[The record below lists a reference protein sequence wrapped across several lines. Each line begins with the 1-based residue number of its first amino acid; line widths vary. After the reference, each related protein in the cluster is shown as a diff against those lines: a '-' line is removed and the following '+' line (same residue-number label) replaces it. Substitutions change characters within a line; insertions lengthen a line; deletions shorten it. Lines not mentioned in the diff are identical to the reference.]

1 MSIQLPANSKRKKSS
16 KNRGATAVEKEQS
29 SSIWAFMNQDI
40 KFFEPKFGIKKKLVL
55 YSQLETLLS
64 SGLDIQAS
72 LELIEQSF
80 KKKPDQDL
88 VRQLKDSI
96 VSGKSLSESMADL
109 DKFSIYEQ
117 YSIQIGEETGR
128 LHHILKDLSQFFEK
142 TLGYQR
148 QLTGA
153 LAYPIFVLSFSL
165 LAVLFLLRYLVPM
178 FSGIYGRFKQEL
190 PALTQMVVDLSD
202 WLAVMMPYLFVGFLL
217 FIIGAY
223 SQRQKAWY
231 RKSLGWLML
240 RIPLFGG
247 IIQKVY
253 LSRFC
258 QAMALLLVSGVP
270 LLNAIKLVKQMINFY
285 PISHSLELT
294 EQQVFQGAQLH
305 EVLTQ
310 FKFYPPQALALI
322 KVGEESGQLHSMF
335 ERLAQQ
341 YTEEVDQQTA
351 VIGSLIEPILIV
363 VLGSIVA
370 VILVAMY
377 LPLFK
382 MSTSMGF

>member
-1 MSIQLPANSKRKKSS
+1 MSIQLPQKKQTKSV
-16 KNRGATAVEKEQS
+16 ATASKS
-29 SSIWAFMNQDI
+29 SSIWGFMNQDI
-40 KFFEPKFGIKKKLVL
+40 QLFEPKFGIKKKLIL
-55 YSQLETLLS
+55 YGQLETLLS

-80 KKKPDQDL
+80 KKKQDQEL
-88 VRQLKDSI
+88 VVALKEAV
-96 VSGKSLSESMADL
+96 VSGKSLSESMEAL

-117 YSIQIGEETGR
+117 YSVQIGEETGR
-128 LHHILKDLSQFFEK
+128 LSFILKDLSSFFEK
-142 TLGYQR
+142 TLSYQR

-153 LAYPIFVLSFSL
+153 LAYPVFVLSFSL

-190 PALTQMVVDLSD
+190 PTLTQMVVNLSD
-202 WLAVMMPYLFVGFLL
+202 WIGHLMPYLFLGTLV
-217 FIIGAY
+217 FIAGAY
-223 SQRQKAWY
+223 SQRKKIWFRQAM
-231 RKSLGWLML
+231 GWIML
-240 RIPLFGG
+240 HIPLFGG

-258 QAMALLLVSGVP
+258 QAMALLLGSGVP
-270 LLNAIKLVKQMINFY
+270 LLNALKLVKQMINFY
-285 PISHSLELT
+285 PVSSSLAYT

-305 EVLTQ
+305 EVLAE

-322 KVGEESGQLHSMF
+322 KVGEESGKLDVMF
-335 ERLAQQ
+335 ERLAAQ

-351 VIGSLIEPILIV
+351 IIGSLIEPILIV
-363 VLGSIVA
+363 FLGGIVA

-382 MSTSMGF
+382 MTTSIGF

>member
-1 MSIQLPANSKRKKSS
+1 MSIQLPQKKAIKAAPKDSKKSS
-16 KNRGATAVEKEQS
+16 
-29 SSIWAFMNQDI
+29 IWSFMNQDI
-40 KFFEPKFGIKKKLVL
+40 QFFEPKFGIKKKLVL
-55 YSQLETLLS
+55 YGQLETLLS
-64 SGLDIQAS
+64 SGLDIQAA

-80 KKKPDQDL
+80 KKKQDQAL
-88 VRQLKDSI
+88 VEALKDSI
-96 VSGKSLSESMADL
+96 VKGKSLSESMEAL
-109 DKFSIYEQ
+109 GKFSIYEQ

-128 LHHILKDLSQFFEK
+128 LNLILKDLSNFFEK
-142 TLGYQR
+142 TLSYKR

-190 PALTQMVVDLSD
+190 PALTQMVVSLSD
-202 WLAVMMPYLFVGFLL
+202 WIGVLMPYIFLSVFLL
-217 FIIGAY
+217 IVGAY
-223 SQRQKAWY
+223 SQRQKLWY
-231 RKSLGWLML
+231 RKTIAWIML
-240 RIPLFGG
+240 HIPLFGG

-270 LLNAIKLVKQMINFY
+270 LLNALKLVQQMINFY
-285 PISHSLELT
+285 PVSSSLAQIEK
-294 EQQVFQGAQLH
+294 EVFQGAQLH
-305 EVLTQ
+305 EGLKQ
-310 FKFYPPQALALI
+310 FSFYPPQALALI
-322 KVGEESGQLHSMF
+322 KVGEESGKLHLMF
-335 ERLAQQ
+335 ERLAAQ

-351 VIGSLIEPILIV
+351 VIGSLIEPVLIV
-363 VLGSIVA
+363 FLGGIVA

>member
-1 MSIQLPANSKRKKSS
+1 MSIPLPQKKVVQ
-16 KNRGATAVEKEQS
+16 TAAKKQTK
-29 SSIWAFMNQDI
+29 SSIWEAMNKDI
-40 KFFEPKFGIKKKLVL
+40 QFFEPKFGIKKKLVL
-55 YSQLETLLS
+55 YGQLETLLS

-72 LELIEQSF
+72 LELVEQSF
-80 KKKPDQDL
+80 KKKQDQAL
-88 VRQLKDSI
+88 VRELTASI
-96 VSGKSLSESMADL
+96 VKGHSLSESMEQL
-109 DKFSIYEQ
+109 GKFSIYEQ

-128 LHHILKDLSQFFEK
+128 LPIILKDLANFFEK

-148 QLTGA
+148 QLKGA
-153 LAYPIFVLSFSL
+153 LAYPVFVLTFSM

-190 PALTQMVVDLSD
+190 PPLTQLVVDLSN
-202 WLAVMMPYLFVGFLL
+202 WIGILMPYFLVGAILTIL
-217 FIIGAY
+217 GIY
-223 SQRQKAWY
+223 TQRKQLWF
-231 RKSLGWLML
+231 RRVLGWVMTH
-240 RIPLFGG
+240 IPLFGK

-253 LSRFC
+253 LARFC

-270 LLNAIKLVKQMINFY
+270 LLNAIKLVKQMISFY
-285 PISHSLELT
+285 PISASLEQT

-305 EVLTQ
+305 EVLQQ
-310 FKFYPPQALALI
+310 FSFYPPQALALI
-322 KVGEESGQLHSMF
+322 KVGEESGKLAMMF
-335 ERLAQQ
+335 DRLAKQ

-363 VLGSIVA
+363 FLGSIVA

>member
-1 MSIQLPANSKRKKSS
+1 MSIQLPQKKATKASS
-16 KNRGATAVEKEQS
+16 NRQKKASFWTA
-29 SSIWAFMNQDI
+29 MNQDI
-40 KFFEPKFGIKKKLVL
+40 QFFEPKFGIKKKLVL
-55 YSQLETLLS
+55 YGQLETLLS

-80 KKKPDQDL
+80 KKKQDRDL
-88 VRQLKDSI
+88 IQALRKSI
-96 VSGKSLSESMADL
+96 IAGKSFSESMESL
-109 DKFSIYEQ
+109 NKFSIYEQ

-128 LHHILKDLSQFFEK
+128 LTVILKDLSTFFEK
-142 TLGYQR
+142 TLSYQR

-153 LAYPIFVLSFSL
+153 LAYPVFVLSFSL

-178 FSGIYGRFKQEL
+178 FSGIYSRFKQDL
-190 PALTQMVVDLSD
+190 PALTQMVVDLSNA
-202 WLAVMMPYLFVGFLL
+202 LGVLMPYIFVSIVLIMGL
-217 FIIGAY
+217 AY
-223 SQRQKAWY
+223 HQRKKLWF
-231 RKSLGWLML
+231 RKTMGWILL
-240 RIPLFGG
+240 RIPLFGK

-258 QAMALLLVSGVP
+258 QAMTLLLISGVP

-285 PISHSLELT
+285 PISASLEQT
-294 EQQVFQGAQLH
+294 EKQVFQGEQLH
-305 EVLTQ
+305 EVLAQ
-310 FKFYPPQALALI
+310 FNFYPPQALALI
-322 KVGEESGQLHSMF
+322 KVGEESGKLHLMF
-335 ERLAQQ
+335 ERLANQ

-363 VLGSIVA
+363 FLGAIVA

-382 MSTSMGF
+382 MSTSMGM

>member
-1 MSIQLPANSKRKKSS
+1 MSIPLPQKK
-16 KNRGATAVEKEQS
+16 AVQTASPKQAK
-29 SSIWAFMNQDI
+29 SSIWEAMNKDI
-40 KFFEPKFGIKKKLVL
+40 QFFEPKFGIKKKLVL
-55 YSQLETLLS
+55 YGQLETLLS

-72 LELIEQSF
+72 LELVEQSF
-80 KKKPDQDL
+80 KKKQDQAL
-88 VRQLKDSI
+88 IRELTNSI
-96 VSGKSLSESMADL
+96 VRGHSLSESMEKL
-109 DKFSIYEQ
+109 GKFSIYEQ

-128 LHHILKDLSQFFEK
+128 LPIILKDLANFFEK

-148 QLTGA
+148 QLKGA
-153 LAYPIFVLSFSL
+153 LAYPVFVLTFSM

-190 PALTQMVVDLSD
+190 PPLTQLVVDLSN
-202 WLAVMMPYLFVGFLL
+202 WIGVLMPYFLVGIILT
-217 FIIGAY
+217 IIGLY
-223 SQRQKAWY
+223 SQRKQLWF
-231 RKSLGWLML
+231 RKVLGWIMTH
-240 RIPLFGG
+240 IPLFGK

-253 LSRFC
+253 LARFC

-285 PISHSLELT
+285 PVSASLEQT
-294 EQQVFQGAQLH
+294 EQQVFHGAQLH
-305 EVLTQ
+305 EVLQQ
-310 FKFYPPQALALI
+310 FSFYPPQALALI
-322 KVGEESGQLHSMF
+322 KVGEESGKLSMMF
-335 ERLAQQ
+335 ERLAKQ

-363 VLGSIVA
+363 FLGSIVA

>member
-1 MSIQLPANSKRKKSS
+1 MSIQLPQKKAIKTVPKDSKK
-16 KNRGATAVEKEQS
+16 T
-29 SSIWAFMNQDI
+29 SIWSFMNQDLQ
-40 KFFEPKFGIKKKLVL
+40 FFEPKFGIKKKLIL
-55 YSQLETLLS
+55 YGQLETLLS
-64 SGLDIQAS
+64 SGLDIQAA
-72 LELIEQSF
+72 LELIEQSY
-80 KKKPDQDL
+80 KKKQDQAL
-88 VRQLKDSI
+88 IKELKDSI
-96 VSGKSLSESMADL
+96 VKGKSLSESMEAL
-109 DKFSIYEQ
+109 GKFSIYEQ

-128 LHHILKDLSQFFEK
+128 LSLILKDLSNFFEK
-142 TLGYQR
+142 TLSYKR

-190 PALTQMVVDLSD
+190 PALTQMVVSLSD
-202 WLAVMMPYLFVGFLL
+202 WIGVLMPYLFLSIFLL
-217 FIIGAY
+217 IVGAY
-223 SQRQKAWY
+223 SQRQKLWFRKTIAWI
-231 RKSLGWLML
+231 ML
-240 RIPLFGG
+240 HIPLFGG

-270 LLNAIKLVKQMINFY
+270 LLNALKLVQQMINFY
-285 PISHSLELT
+285 PVSSSLAQIEK
-294 EQQVFQGAQLH
+294 QVFQGAQLH
-305 EVLTQ
+305 EGLSE
-310 FKFYPPQALALI
+310 FSFYPPQALALI
-322 KVGEESGQLHSMF
+322 KVGEESGKLHLMF
-335 ERLAQQ
+335 ERLAAQ

-351 VIGSLIEPILIV
+351 VIGSLIEPVLIV
-363 VLGSIVA
+363 FLGGIVA

>member
-1 MSIQLPANSKRKKSS
+1 MSIQLPQKKAKKAIPEDSKKSS
-16 KNRGATAVEKEQS
+16 
-29 SSIWAFMNQDI
+29 IWSFMNQDI
-40 KFFEPKFGIKKKLVL
+40 QFFEPKFGIKKKLVL
-55 YSQLETLLS
+55 YGQLEILLS

-80 KKKPDQDL
+80 KKKQDQAL
-88 VRQLKDSI
+88 VRTLNESI
-96 VSGKSLSESMADL
+96 VKGKSLSESMEAL
-109 DKFSIYEQ
+109 GKFSIYEQ

-128 LHHILKDLSQFFEK
+128 LQWILKDLSNFFEK
-142 TLGYQR
+142 TLRYQR
-148 QLTGA
+148 QLKGA
-153 LAYPIFVLSFSL
+153 LAYPIFVLSFSM

-190 PALTQMVVDLSD
+190 PPLTQMVVRLSD
-202 WLAVMMPYLFVGFLL
+202 WIGVFMPYLLL
-217 FIIGAY
+217 GVLLIIIGAY
-223 SQRQKAWY
+223 NQRQKLWF
-231 RKSLGWLML
+231 RKALGWVML
-240 RIPLFGG
+240 HIPLFGK

-253 LSRFC
+253 LARFC

-270 LLNAIKLVKQMINFY
+270 LLNALKLVQQMINFY
-285 PISHSLELT
+285 PVSSSLEQT
-294 EQQVFQGAQLH
+294 EKQVFQGAQLY
-305 EVLTQ
+305 EVLSQ
-310 FKFYPPQALALI
+310 FSFYPPQALALI
-322 KVGEESGQLHSMF
+322 KVGEESGKLHLMF
-335 ERLAQQ
+335 ERLATQ

-363 VLGSIVA
+363 FLGGIVA

>member
-1 MSIQLPANSKRKKSS
+1 MSIPLPKKKAPKELPNNRSK
-16 KNRGATAVEKEQS
+16 
-29 SSIWAFMNQDI
+29 SSIWEAMNKDI
-40 KFFEPKFGIKKKLVL
+40 QFFEPKFGIKKKLVL
-55 YSQLETLLS
+55 YGQLETLLS

-72 LELIEQSF
+72 LELVEQSF
-80 KKKPDQDL
+80 KKKQDQAL
-88 VRQLKDSI
+88 VRELKESI
-96 VSGKSLSESMADL
+96 IKGYSLSESMEKL
-109 DKFSIYEQ
+109 GKFSIYEQ

-128 LHHILKDLSQFFEK
+128 LHLILRDLANFFEK

-148 QLTGA
+148 QLKGA
-153 LAYPIFVLSFSL
+153 LAYPVFVLTFSV

-190 PALTQMVVDLSD
+190 PPLTQLVVDLSN
-202 WLAVMMPYLFVGFLL
+202 WIGILMPYFLVGGILTM
-217 FIIGAY
+217 IGVY
-223 SQRQKAWY
+223 SQRKQLWF
-231 RKSLGWLML
+231 RRVLGWMMTH
-240 RIPLFGG
+240 IPLFGK

-253 LSRFC
+253 LARFC

-270 LLNAIKLVKQMINFY
+270 LLNAIKLVKQMISFY
-285 PISHSLELT
+285 PISASLEQT

-305 EVLTQ
+305 EVLQQ
-310 FKFYPPQALALI
+310 FSFYPPQALALI
-322 KVGEESGQLHSMF
+322 KVGEESGKLAMMF
-335 ERLAQQ
+335 ERLAKQ

-363 VLGSIVA
+363 FLGSIVA

>member
-1 MSIQLPANSKRKKSS
+1 MSIQLPQKKAIKAVPKDSKKSS
-16 KNRGATAVEKEQS
+16 
-29 SSIWAFMNQDI
+29 IWSFMNQDI
-40 KFFEPKFGIKKKLVL
+40 QFFEPKFGIKKKLIL
-55 YSQLETLLS
+55 YGQLETLLS

-72 LELIEQSF
+72 LELIEQSY
-80 KKKPDQDL
+80 KKKQDQAL
-88 VRQLKDSI
+88 VKALKDS
-96 VSGKSLSESMADL
+96 VVKGKSLSESMETL
-109 DKFSIYEQ
+109 GKFSIYEQ

-128 LHHILKDLSQFFEK
+128 LNLILKDLSNFFEK
-142 TLGYQR
+142 TLSYKR

-190 PALTQMVVDLSD
+190 PTLTKMVVSLSD
-202 WLAVMMPYLFVGFLL
+202 WIGVLMPYLFLSFFLL
-217 FIIGAY
+217 IIAAY
-223 SQRQKAWY
+223 SQRQKLWF
-231 RKSLGWLML
+231 RKMISWTML
-240 RIPLFGG
+240 HIPLFGG
-247 IIQKVY
+247 IIKKVY

-270 LLNAIKLVKQMINFY
+270 LLNALKLVQQMINFY
-285 PISHSLELT
+285 PISSSLAQT
-294 EQQVFQGAQLH
+294 EKEVLQGAQLH
-305 EVLTQ
+305 EVLRQ
-310 FKFYPPQALALI
+310 FRFYPPQALALI
-322 KVGEESGQLHSMF
+322 KVGEESGKLHLMF
-335 ERLAQQ
+335 ERLAAQ

-351 VIGSLIEPILIV
+351 VIGSLIEPVLIV
-363 VLGSIVA
+363 FLGGIVA

>member
-1 MSIQLPANSKRKKSS
+1 MTIQLPQKKALKVVPKDSKKSS
-16 KNRGATAVEKEQS
+16 
-29 SSIWAFMNQDI
+29 IWSFMNQDI
-40 KFFEPKFGIKKKLVL
+40 QFFEPKFGVKKKLVL
-55 YSQLETLLS
+55 YGQLETLLS

-72 LELIEQSF
+72 LELIEQSY
-80 KKKPDQDL
+80 KKKQDQAL
-88 VRQLKDSI
+88 VKALKDS
-96 VSGKSLSESMADL
+96 VVEGKSLSESMKTL
-109 DKFSIYEQ
+109 GKFSIYEQ

-128 LHHILKDLSQFFEK
+128 LNLILRDLSNFFEK
-142 TLGYQR
+142 TLSYKR

-190 PALTQMVVDLSD
+190 PALTKMVVGLSD
-202 WLAVMMPYLFVGFLL
+202 WIGVLMPYLFLSLFLL
-217 FIIGAY
+217 IIGAY
-223 SQRQKAWY
+223 SQRQKLWF
-231 RKSLGWLML
+231 RKMISWVML
-240 RIPLFGG
+240 HIPLFGG
-247 IIQKVY
+247 IIKKVY

-270 LLNAIKLVKQMINFY
+270 LLNALKLVQQMINFY
-285 PISHSLELT
+285 PVSSSLAQT
-294 EQQVFQGAQLH
+294 EKEVLEGAQLH
-305 EVLTQ
+305 EVLRQ
-310 FKFYPPQALALI
+310 FSFYPAQALALI
-322 KVGEESGQLHSMF
+322 KVGEESGKLHLMF
-335 ERLAQQ
+335 ERLAAQ

-351 VIGSLIEPILIV
+351 VIGSLIEPVLIV
-363 VLGSIVA
+363 FLGGIVA

>member
-1 MSIQLPANSKRKKSS
+1 MSIQLPSKKQPS
-16 KNRGATAVEKEQS
+16 KADKASNGAS
-29 SSIWAFMNQDI
+29 FWSFMNQDI
-40 KFFEPKFGIKKKLVL
+40 EFFEPKFGIKKKLVL
-55 YSQLETLLS
+55 YGQLETLLS

-80 KKKPDQDL
+80 KKQKDQE
-88 VRQLKDSI
+88 VVQQLNKAI
-96 VSGKSLSESMADL
+96 VSGKSFSESMEEV
-109 DKFSIYEQ
+109 KHFSIYER

-128 LHHILKDLSQFFEK
+128 LAFVLKDLSSFFEK
-142 TLGYQR
+142 TLNYQR
-148 QLTGA
+148 QLMGA

-190 PALTQMVVDLSD
+190 PTLTQMVVQLSD
-202 WLAVMMPYLFVGFLL
+202 WIAILMPYFLVGLL
-217 FIIGAY
+217 CCIVVAY
-223 SQRQKAWY
+223 SQRKKTWF
-231 RKSLGWLML
+231 RKITGWILL
-240 RIPLFGG
+240 KIPLFGK

-253 LSRFC
+253 LARFC

-270 LLNAIKLVKQMINFY
+270 LLNAIKLVRQMIDFY
-285 PISHSLELT
+285 PIGVSLEYT

-305 EVLTQ
+305 ETLAN
-310 FKFYPPQALALI
+310 FSFYPAQALALI
-322 KVGEESGQLHSMF
+322 KVGEESGKLHLMF
-335 ERLAQQ
+335 ERLGTQ
-341 YTEEVDQQTA
+341 YTNEVDQQTA

-363 VLGSIVA
+363 FLGSIVA

>member
-1 MSIQLPANSKRKKSS
+1 MSIQLPQKKALKVVPKDSKKSS
-16 KNRGATAVEKEQS
+16 
-29 SSIWAFMNQDI
+29 IWSFMNQDI
-40 KFFEPKFGIKKKLVL
+40 QFFEPKFGIKKKLVL
-55 YSQLETLLS
+55 YGQLETLLS

-72 LELIEQSF
+72 LELIEQSY
-80 KKKPDQDL
+80 KKKQDQAL
-88 VRQLKDSI
+88 VKALKDS
-96 VSGKSLSESMADL
+96 VVEGKSLSESMEAL
-109 DKFSIYEQ
+109 GKFSIYEQ

-128 LHHILKDLSQFFEK
+128 LNLILKDLSNFFEK
-142 TLGYQR
+142 TLSYKR

-190 PALTQMVVDLSD
+190 PALTKMVVSLSD
-202 WLAVMMPYLFVGFLL
+202 WIGVLMPYIFLSVFLL
-217 FIIGAY
+217 IIGAY
-223 SQRQKAWY
+223 SQRQKLWFRKAIAWT
-231 RKSLGWLML
+231 ML
-240 RIPLFGG
+240 HIPLFGG
-247 IIQKVY
+247 IIKKVY

-270 LLNAIKLVKQMINFY
+270 LLNALKLVQQMINFY
-285 PISHSLELT
+285 PVSSSLAQT
-294 EQQVFQGAQLH
+294 EKEVLQGAQLH
-305 EVLTQ
+305 EVLRQ
-310 FKFYPPQALALI
+310 FSFYPPQALALI
-322 KVGEESGQLHSMF
+322 KVGEESGKLHLMF
-335 ERLAQQ
+335 ERLAAQ

-351 VIGSLIEPILIV
+351 VIGSLIEPVLIV
-363 VLGSIVA
+363 FLGGIVA

>member
-1 MSIQLPANSKRKKSS
+1 MSLPLPQKKSARTATQPAPKNSLWAAMNRDIQL
-16 KNRGATAVEKEQS
+16 
-29 SSIWAFMNQDI
+29 
-40 KFFEPKFGIKKKLVL
+40 FEPKFGLKKKLTL
-55 YSQLETLLS
+55 YGQLETLLQ

-80 KKKPDQDL
+80 KKKQDQAL
-88 VRQLKDSI
+88 VRALKDAI
-96 VSGKSLSESMADL
+96 VSGKSLSESMEL
-109 DKFSIYEQ
+109 VGKFSVYER
-117 YSIQIGEETGR
+117 YSIQIGEESGR
-128 LHHILKDLSQFFEK
+128 LQQVLRDLHGFFEK
-142 TLGYQR
+142 TLRYQR

-153 LAYPIFVLSFSL
+153 LAYPIFVLTFSL

-178 FSGIYGRFKQEL
+178 FSGIYGRFEQDL
-190 PALTQMVVDLSD
+190 PPLTQFVVDLSN
-202 WLAVMMPYLFVGFLL
+202 WIGTTLPYILGVVLVLL
-217 FIIGAY
+217 IGLY
-223 SQRQKAWY
+223 TQRQQVWFQRAK
-231 RKSLGWLML
+231 GWVML

-253 LSRFC
+253 LARFC

-270 LLNAIKLVKQMINFY
+270 LLNALRLVKQMIHFY
-285 PISHSLELT
+285 PVSTTLAQA
-294 EQQVFQGAQLH
+294 EQAVFQGTQLH
-305 EVLTQ
+305 DALRI
-310 FKFYPPQALALI
+310 FAFYPPQALALI
-322 KVGEESGQLHSMF
+322 QVGEESGKLPTMF
-335 ERLAQQ
+335 DRLAQQ

-363 VLGSIVA
+363 FLGTIVA

>member
-1 MSIQLPANSKRKKSS
+1 MSIQLPSKKQPS
-16 KNRGATAVEKEQS
+16 KADKASNGAS
-29 SSIWAFMNQDI
+29 FWSFMNQDI
-40 KFFEPKFGIKKKLVL
+40 EFFEPKFGIKKKLVL
-55 YSQLETLLS
+55 YGQLETLLS

-80 KKKPDQDL
+80 KKQKDQE
-88 VRQLKDSI
+88 VVQQLNKAI
-96 VSGKSLSESMADL
+96 VSGKSFSESMEEV
-109 DKFSIYEQ
+109 KHFSIYER

-128 LHHILKDLSQFFEK
+128 LAFVLKDLSSFFEK
-142 TLGYQR
+142 TLSYQR
-148 QLTGA
+148 QLMGA

-190 PALTQMVVDLSD
+190 PTLTQMVVQLSD
-202 WLAVMMPYLFVGFLL
+202 WIAILMPYFLVGLL
-217 FIIGAY
+217 CCIVVAY
-223 SQRQKAWY
+223 SQRKKTWF
-231 RKSLGWLML
+231 RKITGWILL
-240 RIPLFGG
+240 KIPLFGK

-253 LSRFC
+253 LARFC

-270 LLNAIKLVKQMINFY
+270 LLNAIKLVRQMIDFY
-285 PISHSLELT
+285 PIGVSLEYT

-305 EVLTQ
+305 ETLAN
-310 FKFYPPQALALI
+310 FSFYPAQALALI
-322 KVGEESGQLHSMF
+322 KVGEESGKLHLMF
-335 ERLAQQ
+335 ERLGTQ
-341 YTEEVDQQTA
+341 YTNEVDQQTA

-363 VLGSIVA
+363 FLGSIVA

>member
-1 MSIQLPANSKRKKSS
+1 MSIQLPQKKTSKAIPKDSTK
-16 KNRGATAVEKEQS
+16 T
-29 SSIWAFMNQDI
+29 SIWSFMNQDI
-40 KFFEPKFGIKKKLVL
+40 QFFEPKFGIKKKLVL
-55 YSQLETLLS
+55 YGQLETLLS

-80 KKKPDQDL
+80 KKKQDRAL
-88 VRQLKDSI
+88 IEALKDSI
-96 VSGKSLSESMADL
+96 VKGKSLSESMEAL
-109 DKFSIYEQ
+109 GKFSTYEQ

-128 LHHILKDLSQFFEK
+128 LHLILKDLSNFFEK
-142 TLGYQR
+142 TLRYKR

-178 FSGIYGRFKQEL
+178 FSGIYGRFKQKL
-190 PALTQMVVDLSD
+190 PYLTQVVVDLSD
-202 WLAVMMPYLFVGFLL
+202 WIGVLLPYLFLSILL
-217 FIIGAY
+217 LIIGIY
-223 SQRQKAWY
+223 SQRQKLWF
-231 RKSLGWLML
+231 RKTMGWIILH
-240 RIPLFGG
+240 IPLFGG

-258 QAMALLLVSGVP
+258 QAMALLLLSGVP
-270 LLNAIKLVKQMINFY
+270 LLNALKLVQQMINFY
-285 PISHSLELT
+285 PISSSLAEI
-294 EQQVFQGAQLH
+294 EKEVFQGAQLQ
-305 EVLTQ
+305 EGLR
-310 FKFYPPQALALI
+310 KYSFYPPQALALI
-322 KVGEESGQLHSMF
+322 KVGEESGKLHLMF
-335 ERLAQQ
+335 ERLATQ

-363 VLGSIVA
+363 FLGGIVA

>member
-1 MSIQLPANSKRKKSS
+1 MSIPLPQKKPV
-16 KNRGATAVEKEQS
+16 KAVAKEGPKP
-29 SSIWAFMNQDI
+29 SIWTAMNKDI
-40 KFFEPKFGIKKKLVL
+40 QFFEPKFGIKKKLVL

-72 LELIEQSF
+72 LELVEQSF
-80 KKKPDQDL
+80 KKKQDQAL
-88 VRQLKDSI
+88 VRGLKESI
-96 VSGKSLSESMADL
+96 IKGNSLSESMETL
-109 DKFSIYEQ
+109 GKFSIYEQ

-128 LHHILKDLSQFFEK
+128 LHLILKDLSNFFEK

-153 LAYPIFVLSFSL
+153 LAYPIFVLSFSM

-190 PALTQMVVDLSD
+190 PPLTQFVVDLSN
-202 WLAVMMPYLFVGFLL
+202 WIGILMPYFFVGILL
-217 FIIGAY
+217 TILGVY
-223 SQRQKAWY
+223 TQRQKLWFRRAV
-231 RKSLGWLML
+231 GWIMGH
-240 RIPLFGG
+240 IPLFGK

-270 LLNAIKLVKQMINFY
+270 LLNAISLVKQMINFY
-285 PISHSLELT
+285 PVSSSLEQT
-294 EQQVFQGAQLH
+294 EQQVLQGAQLH
-305 EVLTQ
+305 EVLQQ
-310 FKFYPPQALALI
+310 FSFYPPQALALI
-322 KVGEESGQLHSMF
+322 KVGEESGKLSMMF
-335 ERLAQQ
+335 ERLAAQ

-363 VLGSIVA
+363 FLGSIVA